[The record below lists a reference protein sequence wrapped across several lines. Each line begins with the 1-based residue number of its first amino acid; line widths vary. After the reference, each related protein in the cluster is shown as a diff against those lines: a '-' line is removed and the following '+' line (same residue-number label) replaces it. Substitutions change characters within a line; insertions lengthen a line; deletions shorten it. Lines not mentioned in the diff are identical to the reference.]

1 MIITGMNLF
10 VLLMSYGVLTHRFQI
25 YLEGTQSF
33 EIAFGMIPFVYSSLF
48 FIIPLVRM
56 FVNGAR
62 QKQHRLNN
70 IRKRLMKE
78 IYLGT
83 RVKIPLTQLE
93 QALNASTEIT
103 DKVEQKHIKQ
113 LMSDEIN
120 DWKGELFVDDNAALV
135 YDFGLLR
142 ESQAEVRRLRTRL
155 KKGVTTGQTVY
166 DTGAS

>member
-1 MIITGMNLF
+1 
-10 VLLMSYGVLTHRFQI
+10 
-25 YLEGTQSF
+25 
-33 EIAFGMIPFVYSSLF
+33 
-48 FIIPLVRM
+48 M